1 MTSSW
6 IQLVQKTFKEGKA
19 KNKDYQYKQ
28 AMMDAAKLKK
38 GQSVG
43 MSKSPKKRKS
53 FKKKARKGTRKGT
66 RKK

>member
-6 IQLVQKTFKEGKA
+6 IELVKKTFKEGRA

-28 AMMDAAKLKK
+28 AMVDAAKLKK

-43 MSKSPKKRKS
+43 MAKYSKKR
-53 FKKKARKGTRKGT
+53 KARKGTRK
-66 RKK
+66 R